1 MSGERTLYLARHGQA
16 GGERYNEL
24 TETGRAQARA
34 LGRHLA
40 ERGLRFDAGATGALP
55 RQQET
60 YSVIAEELDRAGLA
74 PPEPVEIVGLNEV
87 DGSLW
92 YSIGEELRRRDEKFR
107 DDFQNWIGSLRKDPG
122 ARRDRYLPI
131 LERVLGVWI
140 AGEYERRDVEP
151 FETFHTRVLAAGD
164 QAAATGANI
173 LCVSSGTPIALLLGR
188 ALGLDLAGALEL
200 LRVIPN
206 TSLSVFSVDGAMWRP
221 ESVNQTPHL
230 AAKETITII

>member
-1 MSGERTLYLARHGQA
+1 MSGVRRFYLARHGQA

-40 ERGLRFDAGATGALP
+40 QSGVRFDAGATGDLP

-60 YSVIAEELDRAGLA
+60 YRLIAEELDHAGLA
-74 PPEPVEIVGLNEV
+74 PPEPVQIAGLNEV

-92 YSIGEELRRRDEKFR
+92 FSIGEELRRRDAQFR
-107 DDFQNWIGSLRKDPG
+107 DDFQNWIGALRKDPG
-122 ARRDRYLPI
+122 ARRDRYLPM

-140 AGEYERRDVEP
+140 NGDYERRDVES
-151 FETFHTRVLAAGD
+151 FAEFHARVLAAGD
-164 QAAATGANI
+164 QAAAAGATT

-206 TSLSVFSVDGAMWRP
+206 TSLSVFGVDGPKWRP
-221 ESVNQTPHL
+221 DSVNQTPHL
-230 AAKETITII
+230 SAPESITII

>member
-1 MSGERTLYLARHGQA
+1 MSDERTFYLARHGQA

-40 ERGLRFDAGATGALP
+40 QLGLRFDAGAVGDLP

-60 YSVIAEELDRAGLA
+60 YRLIAEELDRAGLA
-74 PPEPVEIVGLNEV
+74 PPEPLVIVGLNEV

-92 YSIGEELRRRDEKFR
+92 YSIGEELRRRDAQFR

-140 AGEYERRDVEP
+140 AGDYERRDVEP
-151 FETFHTRVLAAGD
+151 FDAFHRRVLAAGD
-164 QAAATGANI
+164 EAAAAGETT

-206 TSLSVFSVDGAMWRP
+206 TSLSVFGVDGPKWRP

-230 AAKETITII
+230 SAAEAITII